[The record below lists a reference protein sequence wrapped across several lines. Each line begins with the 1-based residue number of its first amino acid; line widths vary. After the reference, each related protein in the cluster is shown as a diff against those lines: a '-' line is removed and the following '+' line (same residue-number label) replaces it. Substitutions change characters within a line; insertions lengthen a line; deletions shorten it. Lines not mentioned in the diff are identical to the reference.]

1 VFFFFA
7 VCGSFSEKVGWFQPF
22 VPDFR
27 GLSPHFSPSVRTH
40 FEMARLRTMPSMEE
54 KADAFTKKKG
64 GVDFF
69 NEK

>member
-1 VFFFFA
+1 VVSA
-7 VCGSFSEKVGWFQPF
+7 LCPRFS
-22 VPDFR
+22 R
-27 GLSPHFSPSVRTH
+27 IFSPFFSIGANEFESV
-40 FEMARLRTMPSMEE
+40 RLRTKPSMEE